1 MFRSRLLLLLKDWWS
16 ISIKAPNCASFSSTF
31 TLTNGNVEELS
42 SKIRGKIMFRS
53 NVLYKVFWKRA
64 WTDFNQQCHG
74 SFVLKA
80 NMTRSQVLKLWES
93 TPDPAKLVAEQYSLG
108 FDNGFLALSWLISNL
123 LGRHRRLYVFVSQ
136 GWEETCYSSNRPKPR
151 RTRPFSLPLQSTT
164 ILESTI

>member
-1 MFRSRLLLLLKDWWS
+1 MCW
-16 ISIKAPNCASFSSTF
+16 I
-31 TLTNGNVEELS
+31 
-42 SKIRGKIMFRS
+42 
-53 NVLYKVFWKRA
+53 YKVFWKRA

-136 GWEETCYSSNRPKPR
+136 GWEETCYSSSRPKTR

-164 ILESTI
+164 MYTRIYHITVHCTVPGKICSFFWLELVQSPCPFIDCLVSHSSVWS